1 MLNGYVTLPFK
12 LRANGCN
19 NSQHCWEL
27 SSACWQWCA
36 KKCNNS
42 QQRWDLQC
50 IMGRIQPIRLCKPC
64 VVRVRSPNNV
74 ERAVQT
80 GWIQNCCA
88 TLQLSWN
95 KRNVGSCWTK
105 SRVWPVSNFRQQH
118 PTTCNRVGK
127 RTQHIT
133 SNNFGSC
140 WLTMLRPF
148 DCTKSYTP
156 RASKLCQFWIIKIHT
171 WLRGWGK

>member
-1 MLNGYVTLPFK
+1 MLCGTGRLETRVEVRRVMLNGYVTLPFK

-36 KKCNNS
+36 KGCNNS

-50 IMGRIQPIRLCKPC
+50 IMGRIQPIRLCKPSE
-64 VVRVRSPNNV
+64 VRVRGPNNV

-80 GWIQNCCA
+80 GQIQNFCA
-88 TLQLSWN
+88 TLQRSWN
-95 KRNVGSCWTK
+95 KRNIGIRSCWMK
-105 SRVWPVSNFRQQH
+105 SLTGFKLCA
-118 PTTCNRVGK
+118 TTCNRVGK

-148 DCTKSYTP
+148 DCT
-156 RASKLCQFWIIKIHT
+156 
-171 WLRGWGK
+171 

>member
-1 MLNGYVTLPFK
+1 MCATGRLETRVEVRRVMLNGYVTLPFK

-64 VVRVRSPNNV
+64 GMQVRGPKNV
-74 ERAVQT
+74 ERAVQMDPISTLLRYASAITEQKKCWELLDEKPGLT
-80 GWIQNCCA
+80 GFKLCA
-88 TLQLSWN
+88 T
-95 KRNVGSCWTK
+95 
-105 SRVWPVSNFRQQH
+105 
-118 PTTCNRVGK
+118 
-127 RTQHIT
+127 T
-133 SNNFGSC
+133 SNNMQQGGQ
-140 WLTMLRPF
+140 T
-148 DCTKSYTP
+148 DATYNI
-156 RASKLCQFWIIKIHT
+156 Q
-171 WLRGWGK
+171 